1 MCIYTVYY
9 IHIKWFWCYILY
21 EFNWIY
27 MICVA
32 HCRFHNCGWLWP
44 SKIIGLVPL
53 HDFLQAFHRFGH
65 HIGHFLRSGAPL
77 GFDLQQATHFRNP
90 RLMMNLMPSTHLAL
104 RKKWSVAECFRPT
117 AGFVGDPRHLSNLL
131 VYVLHNRAHHLLW
144 DADWQ
149 LTDPKFLSLMAF
161 NHCMQMN
168 DQYIYNCDFWSMI
181 KSNCLQPDPGKNEI
195 HSRD

>member
-1 MCIYTVYY
+1 MSVPNDELATDTDKMCIYTVYY

-27 MICVA
+27 MIFVA

-117 AGFVGDPRHLSNLL
+117 AGFVGESEAFVQSPCLRTPQPGAPPALRCWLTT
-131 VYVLHNRAHHLLW
+131 
-144 DADWQ
+144 DWSQ
-149 LTDPKFLSLMAF
+149 VPKFDGFQSLYA
-161 NHCMQMN
+161 
-168 DQYIYNCDFWSMI
+168 DEWSIYIYITVIFDQW
-181 KSNCLQPDPGKNEI
+181 
-195 HSRD
+195 